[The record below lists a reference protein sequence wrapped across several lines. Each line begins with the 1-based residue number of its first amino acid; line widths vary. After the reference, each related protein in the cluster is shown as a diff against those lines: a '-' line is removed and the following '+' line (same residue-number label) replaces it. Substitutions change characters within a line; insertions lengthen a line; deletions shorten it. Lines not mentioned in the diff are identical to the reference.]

1 MKRYFI
7 AFACAVLTTIIFTAV
22 KQLSGWNTDYFSGW
36 FSASVYLFV
45 VFYFEGKDNK
55 NQE

>member
-1 MKRYFI
+1 MKKYII
-7 AFACAVLTTIIFTAV
+7 ALACAVLTTFIFSAFKHLT
-22 KQLSGWNTDYFSGW
+22 GWNIDYFSGW